1 MPWSQT
7 TPMDQKTQFIADY
20 LRRIFSFTELCARYG
35 ISREAGYE
43 LIRRYLEEGPRA
55 LEERSRR
62 PHTSPNQTPAHVVEA
77 LLELRRRH
85 PRWGAKK
92 LLPLLQRRHP
102 SWDLPARTTVFEIL
116 NRHGMVPKKRRRR
129 AIGHPGRPTSR
140 ALGPNDLWCAD
151 FKGEFKT
158 GDGIYC
164 YPLTVTDD
172 HSRYLLGCQ
181 GLLSTKVA
189 EAKPVFTRLFK
200 EYGLPKRIGTDNGV
214 PFATNTLAR
223 LSKLS
228 AWWVRLGVL
237 PEFIEPGKPQQN
249 GRHERMHRTLKAE
262 TTRPPAGSCR
272 AQQRKFNHF
281 REEFNQERPHE
292 ALDMQTPASCYA
304 TSSRE
309 MPNKLPPLEYPD
321 RFEVRYVSANGGIR
335 WKKHAWVNVST
346 VCIGEYVGLEEIDD
360 GLWDVYFG
368 PLRLGR
374 LHDRLMRIEDA
385 YGRLWRHRRRQTSAE

>member
-20 LRRIFSFTELCARYG
+20 LRETFSFTELCARYG
-35 ISREAGYE
+35 VSRETGYRLVE
-43 LIRRYLEEGPRA
+43 RYLERGPA
-55 LEERSRR
+55 GLEARSRR
-62 PHTSPNQTPAHVVEA
+62 PHTSPNETAVHVVEA

-92 LLPLLQRRHP
+92 LIPLLGKRHP

-116 NRHGMVPKKRRRR
+116 NRHAMVPKKRRRR

-140 ALGPNDLWCAD
+140 VLAANDLWCAD

-172 HSRYLLGCQ
+172 HSRFLLGCQ
-181 GLLSTKVA
+181 GLLSTKVI

-200 EYGLPKRIGTDNGV
+200 EYGLPKRIRTDNGV

-228 AWWVRLGVL
+228 AWWIRLGVL
-237 PEFIEPGKPQQN
+237 PELIEPGKPQQN

-262 TTRPPAGSCR
+262 ATRPPAGSCR

-292 ALDMQTPASCYA
+292 ALEMHTPASCYEP
-304 TSSRE
+304 SPRE
-309 MPNKLPPLEYPD
+309 MPTKLPPLEYPD

-360 GLWDVYFG
+360 GVWDVYFG

-385 YGRLWRHRRRQTSAE
+385 YGRLRRHRAPRTSDR